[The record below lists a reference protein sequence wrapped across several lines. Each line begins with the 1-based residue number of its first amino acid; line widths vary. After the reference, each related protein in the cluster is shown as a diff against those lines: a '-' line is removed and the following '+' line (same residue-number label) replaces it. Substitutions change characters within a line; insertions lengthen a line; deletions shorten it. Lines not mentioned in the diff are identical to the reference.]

1 MEKFCSKCGKELI
14 NGKCECCD
22 KEEIRFSKN
31 GIINRPR
38 LKEAAKEK
46 INGNM
51 WNIWQAL
58 LVVMAIS
65 SVFGLF
71 DGLID
76 GAKIEIYNDVYYNV
90 VDAIYGFISI
100 PLTAGVSYYVLNVVR
115 DKSFAISDLFKF
127 YKERMWTIILL
138 SILISIFTALWS
150 LLFLIPGIIAGLSYS
165 MSTFIFV
172 DGEDTDAMAIIK
184 KSKDMMYGYKW
195 DYFVFQLSFI
205 GWALLCL
212 FIFPIIYVLPYY
224 YVAETMYYE
233 ELKAIKES

>member
-22 KEEIRFSKN
+22 KEGTRFSKN
-31 GIINRPR
+31 GIIKRPR

-65 SVFGLF
+65 SLFGF
-71 DGLID
+71 FGGLVD
-76 GAKIEIYNDVYYNV
+76 GAKIEIYNNVYYNV
-90 VDAIYGFISI
+90 MDAIYGFISI
-100 PLTAGVSYYVLNVVR
+100 PLTAGISYYVLNIVR
-115 DKSFAISDLFKF
+115 DKSFGISDLFKF

-172 DGEDTDAMAIIK
+172 DGEDTNALDIIK

-195 DYFVFQLSFI
+195 DYFVFQLSFF

-212 FIFPIIYVLPYY
+212 FIFPIFYVLPYY

-233 ELKAIKES
+233 ELKAIKEN

>member
-1 MEKFCSKCGKELI
+1 MEKFCSKCGKELV

-22 KEEIRFSKN
+22 KGKTRFSKN

-46 INGNM
+46 LNGNM

-65 SVFGLF
+65 SLFGF
-71 DGLID
+71 FGGLVE
-76 GAKIEIYNDVYYNV
+76 GAKINVYYNV
-90 VDAIYGFISI
+90 IDAIYGFISI
-100 PLTAGVSYYVLNVVR
+100 PLTAGVSYYVLNIVR
-115 DKSFAISDLFKF
+115 DKSFDISDLFKF
-127 YKERMWTIILL
+127 YKERMWTNILL
-138 SILISIFTALWS
+138 YILISIFTALWG

-165 MSTFIFV
+165 MSTFIFI

-184 KSKDMMYGYKW
+184 KSKDLMYGYKW

>member
-22 KEEIRFSKN
+22 KGKTRFSKN

-71 DGLID
+71 DGLVE
-76 GAKIEIYNDVYYNV
+76 GAKIEIYNNVYYNV
-90 VDAIYGFISI
+90 IDAIYGFISI
-100 PLTAGVSYYVLNVVR
+100 PLTAGVSYYVLNIVR
-115 DKSFAISDLFKF
+115 DKSFGISDLFKF
-127 YKERMWTIILL
+127 YKERMWTNILL
-138 SILISIFTALWS
+138 YILISIFTALWG

-165 MSTFIFV
+165 MSTFIFI

>member
-1 MEKFCSKCGKELI
+1 MEKFCSKCGKELV

-22 KEEIRFSKN
+22 KEGTRFSKN
-31 GIINRPR
+31 GIITRPR

-65 SVFGLF
+65 SIFGLF
-71 DGLID
+71 EGLID

-100 PLTAGVSYYVLNVVR
+100 PLTAGVSYYVLNIVR
-115 DKSFAISDLFKF
+115 DKSFDISDLFKF
-127 YKERMWTIILL
+127 YKERMWTNILL
-138 SILISIFTALWS
+138 YILISIFTALWG

-165 MSTFIFV
+165 MSTFIFI

-184 KSKDMMYGYKW
+184 KSKDLMYGYKW

>member
-1 MEKFCSKCGKELI
+1 MEKFCSKCGKELV
-14 NGKCECCD
+14 NGKCEYCD
-22 KEEIRFSKN
+22 KERTRFSKN

-46 INGNM
+46 LNGNM

-76 GAKIEIYNDVYYNV
+76 GARIEIYNDVYYNV

-138 SILISIFTALWS
+138 YILISIFTALWG

-165 MSTFIFV
+165 MSTFIFI

-184 KSKDMMYGYKW
+184 KSKDLMYGYKW

>member
-1 MEKFCSKCGKELI
+1 MEKFCSKCGKELV
-14 NGKCECCD
+14 NGKCACCD

-51 WNIWQAL
+51 WNIWQAF

-65 SVFGLF
+65 SIFGLF

-76 GAKIEIYNDVYYNV
+76 EARIEIYNDVYYNV

-115 DKSFAISDLFKF
+115 DKSYGISDLFKF

-150 LLFLIPGIIAGLSYS
+150 MLFIIPGIIAGLSYS

-172 DGEDTDAMAIIK
+172 DGEDTNALDIIK

-233 ELKAIKES
+233 ELKAIKEN

>member
-22 KEEIRFSKN
+22 KGKTRFSKN

-46 INGNM
+46 LNGNM

-65 SVFGLF
+65 SLFGSF
-71 DGLID
+71 GGLVE
-76 GAKIEIYNDVYYNV
+76 GAKIEIYNNVYYNV
-90 VDAIYGFISI
+90 IDAIYGFISI
-100 PLTAGVSYYVLNVVR
+100 PLTAGVSYYVLNIVR
-115 DKSFAISDLFKF
+115 DKSFDISDLFKF
-127 YKERMWTIILL
+127 YKERMWTNILL
-138 SILISIFTALWS
+138 YILISIFTALWG

-165 MSTFIFV
+165 MSTFIFI

-184 KSKDMMYGYKW
+184 KSKDLMYGYKW
-195 DYFVFQLSFI
+195 DCFVFQLSFI

>member
-1 MEKFCSKCGKELI
+1 MEKFCSKCGKELV
-14 NGKCECCD
+14 NGKCACCD
-22 KEEIRFSKN
+22 KEESRFSKN

-76 GAKIEIYNDVYYNV
+76 GARIEIYNDVYYNV

-115 DKSFAISDLFKF
+115 DKSFGISDLFKF

-138 SILISIFTALWS
+138 SILISIISST
-150 LLFLIPGIIAGLSYS
+150 LLYY
-165 MSTFIFV
+165 
-172 DGEDTDAMAIIK
+172 IK
-184 KSKDMMYGYKW
+184 H
-195 DYFVFQLSFI
+195 L
-205 GWALLCL
+205 
-212 FIFPIIYVLPYY
+212 
-224 YVAETMYYE
+224 
-233 ELKAIKES
+233 

>member
-1 MEKFCSKCGKELI
+1 MEKFCSKCGKELV

-22 KEEIRFSKN
+22 KEGTRFSKN

-65 SVFGLF
+65 SLFGF
-71 DGLID
+71 FGGLVD
-76 GAKIEIYNDVYYNV
+76 GAKIEIYNNVYYNV
-90 VDAIYGFISI
+90 MDAIYGFISI
-100 PLTAGVSYYVLNVVR
+100 PLTAGISYYVLNIVR
-115 DKSFAISDLFKF
+115 DKRFDISDLFKF

-184 KSKDMMYGYKW
+184 KSKDLMYGYKW